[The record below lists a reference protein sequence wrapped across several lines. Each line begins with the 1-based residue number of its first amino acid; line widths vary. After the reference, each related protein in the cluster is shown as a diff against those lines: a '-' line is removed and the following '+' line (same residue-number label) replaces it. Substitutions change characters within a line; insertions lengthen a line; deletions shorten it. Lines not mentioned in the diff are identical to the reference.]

1 MGSSH
6 KKKTLFDDDEEYQNG
21 SLKVNTS
28 FAKRFEVCN
37 GFTLGMWLGTYQVM
51 GGRLSCV
58 AA

>member
-37 GFTLGMWLGTYQVM
+37 RCMLVEYTSQVM
-51 GGRLSCV
+51 GGRVSCAV
-58 AA
+58 A